1 MGIRNE
7 VGPNISIGRYLSST
21 PFLFP
26 LSHFPSSYRE
36 IKETYHL
43 SKFLEITN
51 ILHRSI
57 LILKTSKRMI
67 SRLAISEEP
76 PLLKELSGW
85 SVLPSAPSSRITNDR
100 KSYSLAH
107 YQSYPSISIE
117 ECIIRCSR
125 LSHIIYHQPLSFCP
139 LIIFFHEGNH
149 VQCLEEAG
157 FGFSGVGG
165 ALETDGTQKQSK
177 YPIPNLPFTG
187 PRISILS
194 NSRPVIAPRVLLT
207 LVSATH
213 IRQKRRCG
221 GDLLDVEAR

>member
-1 MGIRNE
+1 VGRTIEIGPLVFCKIIRPAISINPRSVWEDVRFLFVRITSRDIVVPSSILYQHLFRNSSFTRQTTELMGIRNE

-85 SVLPSAPSSRITNDR
+85 SVLPSAPSSRITSDGR
-100 KSYSLAH
+100 SYSLAH
-107 YQSYPSISIE
+107 YQSHPSISI
-117 ECIIRCSR
+117 
-125 LSHIIYHQPLSFCP
+125 
-139 LIIFFHEGNH
+139 
-149 VQCLEEAG
+149 
-157 FGFSGVGG
+157 
-165 ALETDGTQKQSK
+165 
-177 YPIPNLPFTG
+177 
-187 PRISILS
+187 
-194 NSRPVIAPRVLLT
+194 
-207 LVSATH
+207 
-213 IRQKRRCG
+213 
-221 GDLLDVEAR
+221 

>member
-107 YQSYPSISIE
+107 YQSHPSISIE

-139 LIIFFHEGNH
+139 LTSFSMKGVTYNASKKLGSDFQ
-149 VQCLEEAG
+149 VLE
-157 FGFSGVGG
+157 V
-165 ALETDGTQKQSK
+165 
-177 YPIPNLPFTG
+177 
-187 PRISILS
+187 
-194 NSRPVIAPRVLLT
+194 
-207 LVSATH
+207 H
-213 IRQKRRCG
+213 
-221 GDLLDVEAR
+221 